1 MKSKLKSERRHRRT
15 REHLRRA
22 VREPRSLQQEIL
34 PRSLRQ
40 YPVNLPG
47 NQG

>member
-22 VREPRSLQQEIL
+22 VREPRSLQRGIL
-34 PRSLRQ
+34 LLSLRQ

-47 NQG
+47 RQG